1 MNYKGNIMSRA
12 NKKIEKRYHSLTV
25 PGDMYHLQPE
35 VTTAR
40 KANEIETFSKRQQM
54 DYGSV
59 LCGQDIQLQ
68 DISSLE
74 DVSSEAAVSS
84 SSTPNHKQNKRG
96 PGI

>member
-1 MNYKGNIMSRA
+1 MSYKESVM
-12 NKKIEKRYHSLTV
+12 KEVKIEERYHSLTV

-35 VTTAR
+35 IIAAR
-40 KANEIETFSKRQQM
+40 KANEIEAFLKRQQM

-59 LCGQDIQLQ
+59 LRGQDIQLK
-68 DISSLE
+68 DVSNLE

-84 SSTPNHKQNKRG
+84 PSTPNHKQNRRG